1 VDDLKKMIVS
11 MGLAPIAAEALEEFY
26 RNSISLQK
34 LEDSKIKLQQAAHG
48 LEEAIKPMPMPLKSN
63 RASRRRQKFGKKR
76 I

>member
-1 VDDLKKMIVS
+1 MDEVKKMIVS

-34 LEDSKIKLQQAAHG
+34 LEDSKIKMEQAVRR
-48 LEEAIKPMPMPLKSN
+48 LEEAIKPMPMPLKPN
-63 RASRRRQKFGKKR
+63 RASKRRQKFGKKR